1 LRCGKKIGFECL
13 FDSGV
18 DGGKDGIDDTWWCG
32 DADFLHTIFKV

>member
-1 LRCGKKIGFECL
+1 L

-32 DADFLHTIFKV
+32 GADFLETIF